1 MTEVKTQ
8 LQENLEQFKKTFTNV
23 QELRKTLKE
32 FAETQDVLNVQM
44 KEAKQAWTLRLA
56 DMDKDQLKEYGSNEA
71 IREAKFKSENAELIK
86 NIDDTSKMVQ
96 KIQDQISEGL
106 SVLSMLKHEKDILIC
121 LAGLAAQ
128 VKE

>member
-1 MTEVKTQ
+1 MTEVKKQ

-23 QELRKTLKE
+23 QEMRKTLKE
-32 FAETQDVLNVQM
+32 IAETQDVLNVQM

-86 NIDDTSKMVQ
+86 NIDDTSKMAQ
-96 KIQDQISEGL
+96 LIQVQISEGL
-106 SVLSMLKHEKDILIC
+106 SVLSTLKHEKDILIC
-121 LAGLAAQ
+121 LAGLAA
-128 VKE
+128 

>member
-1 MTEVKTQ
+1 MTEVKKQ

-23 QELRKTLKE
+23 QEMRKTLKE
-32 FAETQDVLNVQM
+32 IAETQDVLNVQM

-86 NIDDTSKMVQ
+86 NIDDTSKMAQ

-106 SVLSMLKHEKDILIC
+106 SVLSTLKHEKDILIC
-121 LAGLAAQ
+121 LAGLAA
-128 VKE
+128 